1 MTRFVSSTHF
11 YVEADPSSI
20 VLSVRDVAL
29 RRVWTATKRAR
40 FLPRGVCK
48 AVNWAARASRPMI
61 VASDRFVATPL
72 EKGQT
77 YQRMLDVWTHRE
89 DLSAS
94 ETYRNIWNTLTR
106 TGRYQHK
113 RYEITDPAEI
123 PKLIATCYLDL
134 LESMSRDGYCADRT
148 SEFATGGLGRA
159 IVWQD
164 GSLVH
169 ENGATHRLAAAKIV
183 GLRHGFPFRIVGVHE
198 DWLRVNGVGQ
208 RPKDGAVRWAVGL
221 SKSVLCMDPNAV
233 EDDVMAVQ

>member
-1 MTRFVSSTHF
+1 MVPFVFSTHF
-11 YVEADPSSI
+11 CVEADPSSI

-40 FLPRGVCK
+40 FLPRGVSRL
-48 AVNWAARASRPMI
+48 VNRAARASRPMI
-61 VASDRFVATPL
+61 VTSDRFVVTPL
-72 EKGQT
+72 EEGQT

-123 PKLIATCYLDL
+123 PQLIATCYLDL

-148 SEFATGGLGRA
+148 SALATGGLGRA

-198 DWLRVNGVGQ
+198 DWLRANGVGE
-208 RPKDGAVRWAVGL
+208 RPSKEAVRRAVGL
-221 SKSVLCMDPNAV
+221 SRSVLCVDPDRV
-233 EDDVMAVQ
+233 DEDSMGVQ